1 MKKVI
6 SVLFIVLVFSAC
18 GGTKQRKINI
28 AVVGKDRTPYWN
40 YVELGAKAAGDHL
53 GVSVES
59 FAPVEE
65 DPASWQIRQ
74 MEELIARPVD
84 GIAFGVSNL
93 KSLAP
98 TILKAMQSN
107 IPCVAM
113 DTDVDKN
120 RHVYIGT
127 SDYQAGRQAGE
138 ELLSMLGSK
147 GRIAIVTSFSGSADS
162 LKRVRGF
169 RDVIADNAGI
179 EIVSMAKKENNAV
192 QIADVESLLTSYPYL
207 DGILYTSDLDGVTVA
222 EAVQKVDKAG
232 QIKIVG
238 IGESPDIMTYV
249 QNNVIQLTVARK
261 PYAIGYLSVQ
271 VLHNMAKVGIS
282 NTLKILPESGMIDTG
297 TALVTP
303 ANVLQY
309 REELMKPGTELSLQ
323 KQTP

>member
-6 SVLFIVLVFSAC
+6 SVLFVVLIFSAC
-18 GGTKQRKINI
+18 GGTEQRKIDI

-40 YVELGAKAAGDHL
+40 YVELGSKAAGKHL
-53 GVSVES
+53 GISVE
-59 FAPVEE
+59 FLAPSGE

-74 MEELIARPVD
+74 IEELIARPVD
-84 GIAFGVSNL
+84 GIAFAASHI

-98 TILKAMQSN
+98 TILKAMQSE

-113 DTDVDKN
+113 DTDVGKN

-138 ELLSMLGSK
+138 ELVSILENK
-147 GRIAIVTSFSGSADS
+147 GRIAIVASFSGNTAS

-169 RDVIADNAGI
+169 RDILADNGGV
-179 EIVSMAKKENNAV
+179 EIAAVVEKENDTV
-192 QIADVESLLTSYPYL
+192 QVADVESLLASYP
-207 DGILYTSDLDGVTVA
+207 DLDGVLYASDPDGVAVA
-222 EAVQKVDKAG
+222 EAVQKANKAG
-232 QIKIVG
+232 QVKIVG
-238 IGESPDIMTYV
+238 IGEASGLMKYV
-249 QNNVIQLTVARK
+249 QNDVIQVTMARK
-261 PYAIGYLSVQ
+261 PYTIGYLSVQ

-282 NTLKILPESGMIDTG
+282 DTLKILPESGIIDTG

-309 REELMKPGTELSLQ
+309 REELMELGTKVSF
-323 KQTP
+323 